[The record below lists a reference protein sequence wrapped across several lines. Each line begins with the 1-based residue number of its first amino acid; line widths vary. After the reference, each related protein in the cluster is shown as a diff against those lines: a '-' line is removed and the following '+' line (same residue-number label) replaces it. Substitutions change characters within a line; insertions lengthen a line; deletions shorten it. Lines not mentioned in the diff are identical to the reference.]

1 MAKQLNARIQ
11 TKHDTEQNWQQ
22 AASFIP
28 KAGEFIIYDA
38 QYNEEELNAA
48 KEAYLK
54 ENDLKTR
61 ATYEALLAK
70 AVPRV
75 KVGTGD
81 TFLAKLPFITSPYV
95 LKVDGKDLS
104 DNNFDDAAKT
114 IMDEAKVA
122 KEKDILQF
130 TDTTY
135 KPGLGIGVVN
145 DTDNPP
151 SKAYNYIHNS
161 GVLGIQEATTNG
173 YINFTTGDGKGGR
186 TSSQVY
192 VHGINTAAFEP
203 KSSFATASQGG
214 LAQKSL
220 QALYVKEGEE
230 EKKKLYFSDG
240 NGDEFFVAFPLG
252 DLAFQNTIDYNQ
264 ISEYL
269 SVFDG
274 ATDTSNGQMGLVPA
288 PMAGQE
294 GFVLTGNGNW
304 QDIGRVTFNPGN
316 GLAYQSERL
325 ENTGLLDVYQ
335 EGTNLVFVHLAPDE
349 EGILVENFASFPL
362 GAGVSWN
369 STLTSGEKIGTL
381 TIDGVANTLYAP
393 EASDRVSTAGGVM
406 TGDLT
411 VQADITS
418 TGTITGNKVVGAVWN
433 DYAEFRTAETTKAGL
448 CVYDCPDGTMRLT
461 NARLLPSCRIISD
474 TYGFAIGENSLSKTP
489 TAVSGRAL
497 VYTDGEVSIGDC
509 LCSGENGKLSKMTRE
524 EIKEFPDRIVG
535 IVSEIPTYKTWGE
548 HNVLVDG
555 RVWVYVR

>member
-38 QYNEEELNAA
+38 QRNEEELNAA

-54 ENDLKTR
+54 ENDLQTR
-61 ATYEALLAK
+61 TAYEALLAK

-81 TFLAKLPFITSPYV
+81 LFLPKLPFLTDPYV
-95 LKVDGKDLS
+95 LKIDGKDLS
-104 DNNFDDAAKT
+104 DNNFDDAAKA
-114 IMDEAKVA
+114 IIDEAKAA

-135 KPGLGIGVVN
+135 KPGLGMGIVN

-151 SKAYNYIHNS
+151 SEAYNYIHNG
-161 GVLGIQEATTNG
+161 GVLGIQEATDNG
-173 YINFTTGDGKGGR
+173 YLNFTTGDGKGGR
-186 TSSQVY
+186 ISSKVY
-192 VHGINTAAFEP
+192 IHGINTAAFES
-203 KSSFATASQGG
+203 KSSFATSNQGA

-220 QALYVKEGEE
+220 QSIYTKPEEE
-230 EKKKLYFSDG
+230 EKKNLYFSDG
-240 NGDEFFVAFPLG
+240 NGDEFVVTLPLG
-252 DLAFQNTIDYNQ
+252 ELAFQNTINYNQ

-269 SVFDG
+269 STFTG

-288 PMAGQE
+288 PRMGQE
-294 GFVLTGNGNW
+294 NFVLSGNGDW
-304 QDIGRVTFNPGN
+304 KDIGQVTFNPGN
-316 GLAYQSERL
+316 GLAYYNERL
-325 ENTGLLDVYQ
+325 ENMGLLAVYQ
-335 EGTNLVFVHLAPDE
+335 ENTDLVFVQLSQNE
-349 EGILVENFASFPL
+349 EGNVVEGFTKFPL
-362 GAGVSWN
+362 GAGISWE

-381 TIDGVANTLYAP
+381 TIDGTTNILYAP
-393 EASDRVSTAGGVM
+393 AAVDRVSTSGGTM
-406 TGDLT
+406 TGDLV

-433 DYAEFRTAETTKAGL
+433 DYAEFRSAETTKPGL
-448 CVYDCPDGTMRLT
+448 CVYDTPAGTMRLT
-461 NARLLPSCRIISD
+461 NSRLLPACRIISD
-474 TYGFAIGENSLSKTP
+474 TYGFAIGENSNSKTP

-497 VYTDGEVSIGDC
+497 VYTDGDVSIGDC

-524 EIKEFPDRIVG
+524 EIKEYPDRIVG
-535 IVSEIPTYKTWGE
+535 IVSEIPTYETWGE
-548 HNVLVDG
+548 NNVLVDG
-555 RVWVYVR
+555 RVWIYVR